1 MLRKA
6 GLPFWTKL
14 TCALGS
20 ETLRETKLCLLFCC
34 TLTGVCLVLC
44 DTSVHFV
51 QMKYHKE
58 GGYEGTLAHLLLHR
72 P

>member
-20 ETLRETKLCLLFCC
+20 ETLRETKLCLLF
-34 TLTGVCLVLC
+34 CLVLC